1 MKKSIW
7 ASFALAG
14 LAFCSC
20 TQDEVLMSE
29 ADEANERA
37 QIQALA
43 EEYGLEVRFDEAAR
57 MARSATEPL
66 NMDSV
71 EAEMKAFASLAGE
84 YTCLAQRGDTA
95 IFGRPTSA
103 TTPVKRL
110 TRGFLEGWSKSF
122 EETVDGPYGAI
133 MLKITCSVSSQG
145 GPNVEIE
152 FVSGMVADVG
162 VRITQK
168 SAYGFNYVSFEG
180 DFIYYDKYGREYY
193 LHFTGYC
200 NDNGGRL
207 YVGNY

>member
-1 MKKSIW
+1 MKKSIL
-7 ASFALAG
+7 ASLALAG
-14 LAFCSC
+14 LAFCGC

-57 MARSATEPL
+57 LARSTAEPL

-95 IFGRPTSA
+95 IFGKPTSA

-110 TRGFLEGWSKSF
+110 TRGFLEGWSSSF
-122 EETVDGPYGAI
+122 QDYVSGPYG
-133 MLKITCSVSSQG
+133 SVLIEVRCHVSPQG
-145 GPNVEIE
+145 QPTVNIDLI
-152 FVSGMVADVG
+152 SGMVADVG
-162 VRITQK
+162 VRVTSV
-168 SAYGFNYVSFEG
+168 SAIGLNYVSFDGEL
-180 DFIYYDKYGREYY
+180 IAYGNYGHEYVTR
-193 LHFTGYC
+193 FTGFC
-200 NDNGGRL
+200 DDNGGRI
-207 YVGNY
+207 YMGN